1 MLGPYFPTN
10 PRTSVR
16 LNFPYLLSSS
26 IRRSRSVFPSVITM
40 TSFYPDNPQNDPP
53 LPRGGAS
60 ELMGGSGGLSL
71 DGQSLILNHDD
82 NTISSINTDYH
93 SKQMRAMGMD
103 PEITGLQESPSPR
116 NASSRQE
123 MDEKYNQ
130 HAYPK
135 KPQSRSTKNPN
146 ATDDDDYYDNEEDS
160 CLPAWIT
167 DAPFWLKMLVVTSVA
182 LLVGAMLLIGV
193 AASIDLQNDEQANS
207 KKAAPTPPPANLLP
221 TQSDSFGDFTPGEA
235 PTAPTESP
243 VAVIQ
248 PWQPRNTS
256 TSVSFFVAGGRF
268 EGATLAALPE
278 ELQSLPDI
286 DGNTVLF
293 HLGDWNSPF
302 ETDCDELS
310 FEDNANLFEQSS
322 LPVYFVVGDN
332 EFNGTSTVL

>member
-1 MLGPYFPTN
+1 
-10 PRTSVR
+10 
-16 LNFPYLLSSS
+16 
-26 IRRSRSVFPSVITM
+26 M
-40 TSFYPDNPQNDPP
+40 TSFYPDNPQNNPP
-53 LPRGGAS
+53 LPHGGAS

-71 DGQSLILNHDD
+71 NGQSLILNDDD

-103 PEITGLQESPSPR
+103 PEITGPQESPSPR
-116 NASSRQE
+116 NTSSRQE
-123 MDEKYNQ
+123 MDEQ
-130 HAYPK
+130 YPK
-135 KPQSRSTKNPN
+135 KPQSRSTKNLN
-146 ATDDDDYYDNEEDS
+146 ATGDDDDDYYGDEEVG
-160 CLPAWIT
+160 CLPLWIT
-167 DAPFWLKMLVVTSVA
+167 DAPFWLKMVVVTSVA

-193 AASIDLQNDEQANS
+193 AASIDISNTEQANS
-207 KKAAPTPPPANLLP
+207 KKMAAPTSSPANLQP
-221 TQSDSFGDFTPGEA
+221 TQSDSFGDFTPAEGT
-235 PTAPTESP
+235 TAPTESP
-243 VAVIQ
+243 VAVIR
-248 PWQPRNTS
+248 PWQPHNTS

-268 EGATLAALPE
+268 EGATLAAMPE

-302 ETDCDELS
+302 ETDCDEIS